1 MKHLIIVKFKENVWV
16 RESEASR
23 KMLADI
29 REIFDQTQQIE
40 GVHTVNIYGDG
51 SGGAACI
58 RCFRSSSGMEGKIRG
73 RYSVQDYL

>member
-29 REIFDQTQQIE
+29 REIFDRTQQIE
-40 GVHTVNIYGDG
+40 P
-51 SGGAACI
+51 A
-58 RCFRSSSGMEGKIRG
+58 
-73 RYSVQDYL
+73 

>member
-29 REIFDQTQQIE
+29 RHDLMLEMDMDQEELPVYYASATHQEWKARYGKYIQTKTIFDYE
-40 GVHTVNIYGDG
+40 
-51 SGGAACI
+51 
-58 RCFRSSSGMEGKIRG
+58 
-73 RYSVQDYL
+73 